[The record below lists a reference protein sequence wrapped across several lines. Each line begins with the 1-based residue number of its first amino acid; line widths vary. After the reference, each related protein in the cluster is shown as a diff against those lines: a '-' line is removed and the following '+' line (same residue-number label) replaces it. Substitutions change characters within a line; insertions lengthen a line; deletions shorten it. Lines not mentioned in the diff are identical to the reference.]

1 LAEKITKELNLHEKA
16 IVKCKELEVIEGDLK
31 NPLWILMINN
41 ELKITLEVEEYIK
54 IMETLK
60 NVLKENF
67 ELKLEKAIMN
77 EFPVDYDDVKAVVLE
92 EMKRNS
98 EASIDEILDKVK
110 LEHPNLFYSIELE
123 KLF

>member
-1 LAEKITKELNLHEKA
+1 LAEKVAKKLNINEKT
-16 IVKCKELEVIEGDLK
+16 VVECKDFEVIEGDLK

-41 ELKITLEVEEYIK
+41 ELKIALEVNEYMK
-54 IMETLK
+54 LMETLK
-60 NVLKENF
+60 NVMKENF
-67 ELKLEKAIMN
+67 ELKLEKAILN
-77 EFPVDYDDVKAVVLE
+77 EFPIDYDDVKAVVLE

-110 LEHPNLFYSIELE
+110 LEHPNLFYNIELE

>member
-1 LAEKITKELNLHEKA
+1 MAEKVAKKLNINEKT
-16 IVKCKELEVIEGDLK
+16 VVECKDFEVIEGDLK
-31 NPLWILMINN
+31 NPLWILTINN
-41 ELKITLEVEEYIK
+41 ELKIALEVNEYMK
-54 IMETLK
+54 LMETLK
-60 NVLKENF
+60 NVMKENF
-67 ELKLEKAIMN
+67 ELKLEKAILN

-110 LEHPNLFYSIELE
+110 LEHPNLFYNIELE

>member
-1 LAEKITKELNLHEKA
+1 MAEKIAKKLNINEKT
-16 IVKCKELEVIEGDLK
+16 VVECKDFEVIEGDLK

-41 ELKITLEVEEYIK
+41 ELKIALEVNEYMK
-54 IMETLK
+54 LMETLK
-60 NVLKENF
+60 NVMKENF
-67 ELKLEKAIMN
+67 ELKLEKAILN
-77 EFPVDYDDVKAVVLE
+77 EFPIDYDDVKAVVLE

-110 LEHPNLFYSIELE
+110 LEHPNLFYNIELE